1 MMSEPFITTA
11 HDANNSSSC
20 LGDDEVCSNV
30 TAQAMLKT
38 CSDWEVLTTVNKAL
52 AGEFS
57 EVQNKLEIK
66 KSKTGDLATKL
77 SKLSVRNT
85 NKKLKRRDEKIIE
98 LKEQVKD
105 KQKLEHS
112 LQQATT
118 LVRSYQYRLTNAKI
132 NMISS
137 LWNVILYKCLLKIF
151 MKN

>member
-1 MMSEPFITTA
+1 M
-11 HDANNSSSC
+11 
-20 LGDDEVCSNV
+20 
-30 TAQAMLKT
+30 
-38 CSDWEVLTTVNKAL
+38 LTTVNKAL
-52 AGEFS
+52 AGELS

-118 LVRSYQYRLTNAKI
+118 LVRNYQYRLTNAKI

-137 LWNVILYKCLLKIF
+137 L
-151 MKN
+151 